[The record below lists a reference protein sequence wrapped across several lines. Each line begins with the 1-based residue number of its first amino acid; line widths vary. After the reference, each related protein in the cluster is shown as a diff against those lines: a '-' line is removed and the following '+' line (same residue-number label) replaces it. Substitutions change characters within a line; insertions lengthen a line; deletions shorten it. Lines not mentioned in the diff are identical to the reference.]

1 MKLAI
6 YGAGGLGREAKEYAD
21 LQNEQEEKWSEIFF
35 LDDGIDEGK
44 FFGTRLVHW
53 DTFLESDYFDETEV
67 VLTLGD
73 PVSKRKVFESIKDSG
88 CRFGQIVAPSARV
101 SKTAKVGSSL
111 VVLEGAIVESLTEL
125 GDCVVVDN
133 YATVGR
139 DSVVGSYCH
148 IAAKSSIG
156 GESVLGEGVFIGL
169 CVSTKQCNKIG
180 SYVTVGMGSVVLKDL
195 PDEVVAVGNPCRILR
210 KHDKD
215 TRSL

>member
-1 MKLAI
+1 M
-6 YGAGGLGREAKEYAD
+6 
-21 LQNEQEEKWSEIFF
+21 
-35 LDDGIDEGK
+35 
-44 FFGTRLVHW
+44 VHW

-125 GDCVVVDN
+125 GDCVVVDT
-133 YATVGR
+133 YATVGH

-148 IAAKSSIG
+148 IG

-210 KHDKD
+210 KRDKD

>member
-1 MKLAI
+1 MVQV
-6 YGAGGLGREAKEYAD
+6 GLVGRQKST
-21 LQNEQEEKWSEIFF
+21 LIFRTNRKKNGLRFFF

-133 YATVGR
+133 YATVGH

-210 KHDKD
+210 KRDKD